1 MEKIKL
7 GISACLL
14 GEPVRYDGGHK
25 LDRFMRDTLGRYIEF
40 APVCPEAECGLG
52 IPREPM
58 RLEGDPEAPRL
69 VTIQTRKDLTDRMV
83 AWAERKVRELERED
97 LCGFIFKSRSPSS
110 GMARVKVFDEG
121 SIPHERGSGI
131 FAKIF
136 MDHFPLLPVED
147 EDGLHD
153 PVPRENFIERIFV
166 LGRWREILEKGLHA
180 SRLIEF
186 HSRHKLIIMAH
197 SVKHNGLMGKL
208 VAQSGEMPAAEAFKS
223 YGAMLME
230 ALRLRATVKKNTNVL
245 QHVMGYFK
253 KQLTSDE
260 KMELLEII
268 HDYHE
273 GHLPLVVPVTLL
285 GHHARKFDQ
294 AYLESQY
301 YLRPHPIEMQLKNH
315 A

>member
-1 MEKIKL
+1 
-7 GISACLL
+7 
-14 GEPVRYDGGHK
+14 
-25 LDRFMRDTLGRYIEF
+25 
-40 APVCPEAECGLG
+40 
-52 IPREPM
+52 M
-58 RLEGDPEAPRL
+58 RLEGDPGAPRL
-69 VTIQTRKDLTDRMV
+69 VTLQTRKDLTDRMV
-83 AWAERKVRELERED
+83 AWAERRVRELEREN
-97 LCGFIFKSRSPSS
+97 LWGFIFKSRSPSS
-110 GMARVKVFDEG
+110 GMARVKVLDERG
-121 SIPHERGSGI
+121 VPHERGSGI

-136 MDHFPLLPVED
+136 MDRFPLLPAED

-153 PVPRENFIERIFV
+153 PVLRENFIERLFV
-166 LGRWREILEKGLHA
+166 LGRWREILGKGLQT

-197 SVKHNGLMGKL
+197 SVKHNSLMGKL
-208 VAQSGEMPAAEAFKS
+208 VAQAGEMPAEAAFKN

-260 KMELLEII
+260 KKELLEII

-285 GHHARKFDQ
+285 GHHARNFDQ
-294 AYLESQY
+294 AYLEGQY